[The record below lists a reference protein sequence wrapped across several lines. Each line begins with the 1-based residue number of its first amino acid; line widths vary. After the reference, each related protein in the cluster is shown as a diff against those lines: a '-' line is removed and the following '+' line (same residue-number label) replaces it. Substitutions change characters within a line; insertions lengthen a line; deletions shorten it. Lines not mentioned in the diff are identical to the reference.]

1 VRDLGLW
8 SLAVIA
14 VVVAAWTLPSG
25 RDGPATAREM
35 VAPGYLPAD
44 APRSAPRAPP
54 PRAGATSV
62 SFDLLS
68 YFDYDPEA
76 DVIPDDVLA
85 LDGKRIELVGVMYYG
100 VDDPDRVTGFYL
112 MPNHMVCCY
121 GTFRLNEAVEVELRP
136 GLKTRYVLDY
146 FLVRGTLH
154 VGAIRDEEDRV
165 LALYRITDAEADV
178 LP

>member
-1 VRDLGLW
+1 MRDLGLW

-14 VVVAAWTLPSG
+14 ITVWWIHAGLDRG
-25 RDGPATAREM
+25 KEM
-35 VAPGYLPAD
+35 VGPGYMPAD
-44 APRSAPRAPP
+44 APRSAPQPPP

-62 SFDLLS
+62 GFDLLS

-76 DVIPDDVLA
+76 DVIPEEVAA

-100 VDDPDRVTGFYL
+100 VDDPDRVTEFYL

-121 GTFRLNEAVEVELRP
+121 GTFRINEAVEVELRP
-136 GLKTRYVLDY
+136 GLKTRYALDY

-165 LALYRITDAEADV
+165 LALYRISDAEAET
-178 LP
+178 LR